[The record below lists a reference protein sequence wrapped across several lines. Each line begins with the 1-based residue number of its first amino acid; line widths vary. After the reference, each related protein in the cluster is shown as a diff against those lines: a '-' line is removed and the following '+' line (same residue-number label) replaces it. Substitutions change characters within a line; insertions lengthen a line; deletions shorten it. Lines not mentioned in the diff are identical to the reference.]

1 MTTTGFP
8 EPLVDVRGLNHSF
21 GEGESR
27 AQVLHGNDLE
37 VAPGELVIMT
47 GPSGSGK
54 TTLLTLVGGLRSVQE
69 GSILVSGKELQG
81 LSPVDLVKHRQGVG
95 FIFQHHNL
103 FPALTGVQNVRM
115 ALDLSDRTPEEKN
128 ALAEEILT
136 RLGLGERMHAKP
148 QFLSGGQKQRV
159 AIARALVHRPRIILA
174 DEPTAALD
182 RETSRDVVDLFRIL
196 VREENCTV
204 LMVTHDDRI
213 VDVADRIVSMVDG
226 RIVTDLHMKESMQI
240 CETLGKIPLFQEYP
254 PAMLMELAREMDR
267 ERFSPGSV
275 IVRQG
280 DEGDSFYVVA
290 SGTVDVEVEDGG
302 KGEVVATLGEG
313 DFFGEVALVKDEPRN
328 ATITATSPVVV
339 YALPRE
345 HFIKAIEEG
354 PSFKE
359 QVLGAMLHRTR

>member
-1 MTTTGFP
+1 MTQSAFP
-8 EPLVDVRGLNHSF
+8 EPLVHVAGLRHSY

-27 AQVLHGNDLE
+27 AEVLHDNHLE

-69 GSILVSGKELQG
+69 GSIKIAGKELRG
-81 LSPVDLVKHRQGVG
+81 LSPQELVLHRQGVG
-95 FIFQHHNL
+95 FCFQHHNL

-115 ALDLSDRTPEEKN
+115 ALDLSDRTAREKD
-128 ALAEEILT
+128 AMSEEILT
-136 RLGLGERMHAKP
+136 RLGLEERMHAKP

-159 AIARALVHRPRIILA
+159 AIARSLVHRPRIILA

-196 VREENCTV
+196 VKEENCTV

-226 RIVTDLHMKESMQI
+226 NIVTDLHMKESLQI
-240 CETLGKIPLFQEYP
+240 CETLGQIPLFEEYP
-254 PAMLMELAREMDR
+254 AAMLMELAREMNR
-267 ERFSPGSV
+267 ERYSPGSDV
-275 IVRQG
+275 VRQG
-280 DEGDSFYVVA
+280 EEGDSFYVIV
-290 SGTVDVEVEDGG
+290 SGSVDVEIDDG
-302 KGEVVATLGEG
+302 KKSEVVATLGEG
-313 DFFGEVALVKDEPRN
+313 DFFGEIALVKDEPRN
-328 ATITATSPVVV
+328 ATVTANSPLVV

-345 HFIKAIEEG
+345 QFKEAIEHG

-359 QVLGAMLHRTR
+359 QVLQAMLHRTR

>member
-1 MTTTGFP
+1 MITTGFP
-8 EPLVDVRGLNHSF
+8 EPLVHVQGLNHSF
-21 GEGESR
+21 GEEEYR
-27 AQVLHGNDLE
+27 TQVLHDNNLE

-69 GSILVSGKELQG
+69 GSIRVSGNELLG
-81 LSPVDLVKHRQGVG
+81 LQASDLVKHRQGVG

-115 ALDLSDRTPEEKN
+115 ALDLSDRPPEQKT
-128 ALAEEILT
+128 AMAEEILT
-136 RLGLGERMHAKP
+136 RLGLGQRMHAKP
-148 QFLSGGQKQRV
+148 HLLSGGQKQRV

-182 RETSRDVVDLFRIL
+182 RETSRDVVDIFRLL
-196 VREENCTV
+196 VREENCT
-204 LMVTHDDRI
+204 
-213 VDVADRIVSMVDG
+213 VSMVDG

-240 CETLGKIPLFQEYP
+240 CETLGNIPLFQEYP

-267 ERFSPGSV
+267 ERFSPGSEV
-275 IVRQG
+275 VRQG
-280 DEGDSFYVVA
+280 DEGDSFFVIV

-302 KGEVVATLGEG
+302 TSQVVASLGEG

-328 ATITATSPVVV
+328 ATVTATTPLVV
-339 YALPRE
+339 YALPRD
-345 HFIKAIEEG
+345 HFRRAIEEG

-359 QVLGAMLHRTR
+359 QVLQAMLHRTR